1 MSGTRYYK
9 TLQHLFASQP
19 PAGGAKKSK
28 SASKKKATSETKNK
42 TTVNA
47 KGKSIVR
54 KRTAKGAKKQAAA
67 KTTRR
72 KGITER
78 TPATAAKKQPSEK
91 SAANKTTAKA
101 PTAEVKTTSRA
112 PTRGRTAEPKAKR
125 ASPRREAAERK
136 GVSVQRLVVKRSLN
150 KSLESLKQR
159 VEAAKFFT
167 PIQEVMPE
175 PEMQELPY
183 QYGRCRIV
191 CMARDPYWLH
201 AYWEVTDKKL
211 GEAESFFGEEW
222 NKTKTVLR
230 VHDIT
235 GTDFTGENANAHF
248 DIELSA
254 AADNWYINVNSPNSS
269 FVVDITRTAA
279 SGRSFVLARSNTVTT
294 PRDGMSDILDEEWMS
309 LDFDKMYALSG
320 GFKIGSSS
328 LEMHEMMKQRLVSEI
343 SSWGGSGAVSSFGGS
358 PVAEKKR
365 GFWFMLDCE
374 LIVYG
379 ATEPDAKV
387 TMQGVP
393 VILRP
398 DGTFTLRFAL
408 PDGVQEIETTAVSA
422 DGAEERTITPIV
434 SRMTESREKA
444 LKEL

>member
-1 MSGTRYYK
+1 MSGTMYYK
-9 TLQHLFASQP
+9 SLKHLFAFEP
-19 PAGGAKKSK
+19 PTGGTKKSK
-28 SASKKKATSETKNK
+28 SAGKKNAPSETKKKATAKAKAKSTTGKKTARGGKTRAVAQTTTGKGTSRRTPTTAAEKQPSRKPATKR
-42 TTVNA
+42 TTA
-47 KGKSIVR
+47 KASTTEVEATSRSATR
-54 KRTAKGAKKQAAA
+54 KRTAKP
-67 KTTRR
+67 KTR
-72 KGITER
+72 E
-78 TPATAAKKQPSEK
+78 
-91 SAANKTTAKA
+91 
-101 PTAEVKTTSRA
+101 
-112 PTRGRTAEPKAKR
+112 
-125 ASPRREAAERK
+125 ASPKRDIAEKQRT
-136 GVSVQRLVVKRSLN
+136 SVQRVIVKRSLN

-167 PIQEVMPE
+167 PIQEVMPG
-175 PEMQELPY
+175 PEVQELPS
-183 QYGRCRIV
+183 QYGECRII

-201 AYWEVTDKKL
+201 AYWEVTDERL

-222 NKTKTVLR
+222 NETKTVLR

-235 GTDFTGENANAHF
+235 GRDFTGANSNSHF
-248 DIELSA
+248 DIELSGG
-254 AADNWYINVNSPNSS
+254 ADNWYVNVNSPNTS
-269 FVVDITRTAA
+269 FVVDITRTAS

-320 GFKIGSSS
+320 GFKIGSTS
-328 LEMHEMMKQRLVSEI
+328 LEMHEMMKQRLVSEV

-358 PVAEKKR
+358 LVAQKKR

-393 VILRP
+393 VVLRP

-422 DGAEERTITPIV
+422 DGVEERTITPIV
-434 SRMTESREKA
+434 SRTTESREKA
-444 LKEL
+444 LKGL